1 MQQLNQFNIKT
12 FKTNSKLQKSIYRY
26 IIIFALL
33 ASFVL
38 LSSFRTFEF
47 GNGAAMVVAGESAS
61 GVFWSYTFY
70 LTLISWLIFEL
81 VMRAYYFF
89 VSLSM
94 YAFVIPK
101 RDAYYIL
108 RAVFAVRNI
117 LIASFSFLLFV
128 SPIFIN
134 YISVI
139 ALIIDFLA
147 LVLAFLWIKKYY
159 LGDVL
164 APFVWKSFLR
174 PFIVFE
180 IISIAFSLG
189 GVL

>member
-1 MQQLNQFNIKT
+1 MQQINQFNINT
-12 FKTNSKLQKSIYRY
+12 FKTNSKLQKSIYRN
-26 IIIFALL
+26 IIIFALI

-38 LSSFRTFEF
+38 LSAFRTFEF
-47 GNGAAMVVAGESAS
+47 GNGSAMAVAGESPS
-61 GVFWSYTFY
+61 GVFWSYTLY

-81 VMRAYYFF
+81 IMRAYYFF

-101 RDAYYIL
+101 KDAYYIL
-108 RAVFAVRNI
+108 RVVFAVRNI
-117 LIASFSFLLFV
+117 LVASFSFLLFV

-139 ALIIDFLA
+139 TLIVDFLA
-147 LVLAFLWIKKYY
+147 LVSAFLWIKKYY

-174 PFIVFE
+174 PFVIFE
-180 IISIAFSLG
+180 IISVAFNIG
-189 GVL
+189 GIL